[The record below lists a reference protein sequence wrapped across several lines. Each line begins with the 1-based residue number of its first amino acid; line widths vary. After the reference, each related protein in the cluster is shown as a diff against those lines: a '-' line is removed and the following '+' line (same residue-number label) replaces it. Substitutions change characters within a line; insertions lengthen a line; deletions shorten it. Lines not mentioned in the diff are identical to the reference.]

1 MLRLIATCLL
11 ALSIAV
17 PALAGDKE
25 KTYKVGDG
33 VSAPQPIE
41 RHNPEYTQE
50 AKTAK
55 VEGTVVLNVEITA
68 EGQVEN
74 VKVVKSLRP
83 DLDEQAVKAAKL
95 WKFKPAMKDGKP
107 VRVQATIEINFR
119 LS

>member
-1 MLRLIATCLL
+1 MFRLIASCLL

-17 PALAGDKE
+17 PALAGEQE
-25 KTYKVGDG
+25 KVYKVGDG

-41 RHNPEYTQE
+41 KHNPEYTKE
-50 AKTAK
+50 AKDAK
-55 VEGTVVLNVEITA
+55 IEGTVVLKVEITS
-68 EGQVEN
+68 EGRVEN
-74 VKVVKSLRP
+74 VKVEKSLRP
-83 DLDEQAVKAAKL
+83 DLDEQAIKAAET